1 MKKPYHAV
9 RFLYLNLKRLEG
21 SIINSVGLSISL
33 GTDVKNWEFTEEASQ
48 VESYIAIHFLEFLL
62 HSQYQ
67 LTMSASSRNI
77 QPSAFS
83 YPKNFTSCRLAGSFK
98 EDLNSCKKL
107 MLNQL
112 NQHEDRSCLRF
123 LANDSNLPE
132 DRHH

>member
-1 MKKPYHAV
+1 MEPSLSSSTTIAVSICSPLTLKSLPLFMWKRKKPYHAV

-62 HSQYQ
+62 HTQYQ
-67 LTMSASSRNI
+67 LTKSDSSRNM

-83 YPKNFTSCRLAGSFK
+83 YPKNFTPGSQGPSKRTSTLAKS
-98 EDLNSCKKL
+98 
-107 MLNQL
+107 
-112 NQHEDRSCLRF
+112 
-123 LANDSNLPE
+123 
-132 DRHH
+132 